1 MTEAGHSFLARLGK
15 TRLRPGGKQ
24 ATHWL
29 FDHVDIN
36 PDKDILEVACNQCTN
51 AIELVKKTGCS
62 MIAVDLDPNVV
73 EIAKQRVRDA
83 GLTKSIQ
90 VERGNALNLSYPAQS
105 FDIIINEA
113 MLTMLGDKQKQKALS
128 EYYRVLKP
136 GGILLTHDV
145 HLVDGTSNEIIK
157 NLQQAIHVP
166 ANPYDKL
173 GWTELFET
181 AGFNELDTLT
191 GPMSLLSPIGM
202 IRDEGIFRT
211 LKITRNAF
219 KKDNYRYFKKMY
231 RFFRENKASLGFIAV
246 VAYKK

>member
-24 ATHWL
+24 ATNWL
-29 FDHVDIN
+29 FGHVEIN
-36 PDKDILEVACNQCTN
+36 PEKNILEVACNQCTN
-51 AIELVKKTGCS
+51 AIALVKKTGCS
-62 MIAVDLDPNVV
+62 ITAVDLDPTVV
-73 EIAKQRVRDA
+73 EIAKQRVSAA

-90 VERGNALNLSYPAQS
+90 VERGNALNLSYPDQS
-105 FDIIINEA
+105 FDIVINEA

-145 HLVDGTSNEIIK
+145 YLAEGRSNEIIK
-157 NLQQAIHVP
+157 DLQQAIHVP
-166 ANPYDKL
+166 ANPYDKF

-181 AGFNELDTLT
+181 TGFDQLDTLT
-191 GPMSLLSPIGM
+191 GPMSLLRPIGM

-211 LKITRNAF
+211 LKIIRNAF
-219 KKDNYRYFKKMY
+219 KKDNYPYFKKMY
-231 RFFRENKASLGFIAV
+231 RFFRKNKDSLGFIAV
-246 VAYKK
+246 AAYKK